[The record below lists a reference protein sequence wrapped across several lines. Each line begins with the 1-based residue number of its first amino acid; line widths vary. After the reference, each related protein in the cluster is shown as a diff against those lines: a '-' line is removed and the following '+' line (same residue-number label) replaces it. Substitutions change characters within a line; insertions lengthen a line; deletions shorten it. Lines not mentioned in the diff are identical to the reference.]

1 MKKKTRQKYSHQKI
15 IIQKVCE
22 ASPVPQPP
30 PEEWKKEIIENQKSA
45 REKLD
50 SVKEHTDSL
59 PNVSE
64 QVQAIGRGMNDL
76 TEKYGKLIKLYDMMT
91 EYKKQNSLMILKLAE
106 VYERIEQLRLF
117 CEGNIFGETEVNA
130 ELIKKVNGAERFLKT
145 GLNSFGIVPIFPL
158 HNDEFNPEQQESL
171 TTVETETDTDLPGHV
186 AECINMGIIQ
196 NGIVIKYAQVS
207 VYKAKAKEK
216 PETTTEENF

>member
-1 MKKKTRQKYSHQKI
+1 MKKKPRPKYI
-15 IIQKVCE
+15 IRKVCE
-22 ASPVPQPP
+22 GSPVPQPP

-50 SVKEHTDSL
+50 TVKENTDSL
-59 PNVSE
+59 PDVLE
-64 QVQAIGRGMNDL
+64 QVRGIGRGMNDL
-76 TEKYGKLIKLYDMMT
+76 SEKYGKLIKLYDMMT

-106 VYERIEQLRLF
+106 VYERIEQLRIF
-117 CEGNIFGETEVNA
+117 CDGNIFGETEINA
-130 ELIKKVNGAERFLKT
+130 DLLKKVNGAERFLKT
-145 GLNSFGIVPIFPL
+145 GLNSFGVVPIFPH
-158 HNDEFNPEQQESL
+158 HNDEFKPEQQESL
-171 TTVETETDTDLPGHV
+171 TTVETETETDLPGHV

-216 PETTTEENF
+216 SETAAEENF